1 MANYYHT
8 TEVGSTRRR
17 AKRIIIENPAVPLN
31 PQENEQ
37 VETPRVIFVME
48 DRILLADGKEMFVPQ
63 GNLFLDLNAETLSK
77 LYPSIDVNTGITNAD
92 KSRSG
97 GQIMQLII
105 DALEDVFITEG
116 IVRDNPPAVAPVPA
130 EE

>member
-31 PQENEQ
+31 PQESEQ
-37 VETPRVIFVME
+37 IETPRVIFVME
-48 DRILLADGKEMFVPQ
+48 DRILLADGKEMYVPQ

-77 LYPSIDVNTGITNAD
+77 LYPSIDVNTGVTDENKA
-92 KSRSG
+92 RSG

-116 IVRDNPPAVAPVPA
+116 LKADNPPEPPTTT
-130 EE
+130 E

>member
-48 DRILLADGKEMFVPQ
+48 DRILLADGKELFVPQ

-77 LYPSIDVNTGITNAD
+77 LYPSIDVNTGVTDENKA
-92 KSRSG
+92 RSG
-97 GQIMQLII
+97 ADIMQTIV

-116 IVRDNPPAVAPVPA
+116 MARDNPQSV
-130 EE
+130 